1 MMEVEK
7 SKLKGYYIFHMCM
20 KTELNRITKKTMK
33 GQKRRNWVHRHQGT
47 VSERDCVLD
56 GVMTHDSQKSRKYS
70 PLKLHIWKTVFMA

>member
-33 GQKRRNWVHRHQGT
+33 GQKRRN
-47 VSERDCVLD
+47 
-56 GVMTHDSQKSRKYS
+56 
-70 PLKLHIWKTVFMA
+70 